1 MQCIHT
7 PFLPLLVLVPEF
19 ELQKRFYSFSNLNIS
34 KMNELKMLEQ
44 LDRIEKLVRAQ
55 KAVLTFDQA
64 CDYTGLSRS
73 YMYKLTARG
82 EIPFSKPRGKLI
94 FLSREKLDNW
104 LLNNSHSSKDEI
116 KRGAVEYT
124 FRNKRF

>member
-1 MQCIHT
+1 
-7 PFLPLLVLVPEF
+7 
-19 ELQKRFYSFSNLNIS
+19 
-34 KMNELKMLEQ
+34 MNELKLLEQ

-64 CDYTGLSRS
+64 CDYTGISRS

-82 EIPFSKPRGKLI
+82 EIPFSKPKGKLI
-94 FLSREKLDNW
+94 FFSREKLDNW

-116 KRGAVEYT
+116 KKYAVEYT
-124 FRNKRF
+124 FKNRRF

>member
-1 MQCIHT
+1 
-7 PFLPLLVLVPEF
+7 
-19 ELQKRFYSFSNLNIS
+19 
-34 KMNELKMLEQ
+34 MNELKMLEQ

-64 CDYTGLSRS
+64 CDYTGISRS

-82 EIPFSKPRGKLI
+82 EIPFSKPKGKLI
-94 FLSREKLDNW
+94 FFSREKLDNW

-116 KRGAVEYT
+116 KRGAIEYT

>member
-1 MQCIHT
+1 
-7 PFLPLLVLVPEF
+7 
-19 ELQKRFYSFSNLNIS
+19 
-34 KMNELKMLEQ
+34 
-44 LDRIEKLVRAQ
+44 
-55 KAVLTFDQA
+55 
-64 CDYTGLSRS
+64 
-73 YMYKLTARG
+73 MYKLTARG

-94 FLSREKLDNW
+94 FFSREKLDNW